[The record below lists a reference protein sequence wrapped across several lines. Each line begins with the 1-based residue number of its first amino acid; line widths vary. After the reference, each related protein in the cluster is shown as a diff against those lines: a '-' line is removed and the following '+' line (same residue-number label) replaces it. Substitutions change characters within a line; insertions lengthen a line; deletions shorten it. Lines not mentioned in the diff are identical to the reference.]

1 MVVKIYCVI
10 KDGSFLRGIGEM
22 ENLLLYNPFNTQ
34 YYLKIYGR
42 TILIMYKSSALLFG
56 PQITTFLYRKYDFVP
71 N

>member
-1 MVVKIYCVI
+1 
-10 KDGSFLRGIGEM
+10 M